1 MKNQILKINIVTP
14 EQKSTFR
21 AGTCLT
27 CLSDYANCE
36 HRLIE
41 REKERRFSKVL
52 QGVVVGIESERL
64 SRIAAK
70 FELESDE
77 FSTWEEKAKSLIPAR
92 SYC

>member
-1 MKNQILKINIVTP
+1 MKNQMLKMNIVTP
-14 EQKSTFR
+14 EQNSVFR
-21 AGTCLT
+21 VGTCLT
-27 CLSDYANCE
+27 CYTNFDKCE

-64 SRIAAK
+64 CRIAAK

-77 FSTWEEKAKSLIPAR
+77 FSTWKEKAKSLIPAR
-92 SYC
+92 SYY